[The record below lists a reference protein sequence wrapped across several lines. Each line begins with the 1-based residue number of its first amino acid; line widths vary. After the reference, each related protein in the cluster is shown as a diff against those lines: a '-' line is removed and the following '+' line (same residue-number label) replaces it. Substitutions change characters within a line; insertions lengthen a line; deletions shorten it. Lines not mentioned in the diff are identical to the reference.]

1 MLKYVL
7 PLVLLIS
14 LVPVKAQ
21 AQTMDIAQIVTQLLN
36 QYQNQLEGEEVTDS
50 LQQTG
55 EMSKISGAMGQL
67 SKLKDLKDKAS
78 SILGE
83 AKFSTLVNKDLA
95 GKLDNLDSIKD
106 YSNKSFF
113 ASVDKDQSQLEMV
126 QQVRE
131 KTAVERHIA
140 AVEAYGK
147 GVSMRKRA
155 EELET
160 SQDELSQGASDANDM
175 RENIQSLSSMMLQ
188 VHKQL
193 ADIKTL
199 DASLLRMK
207 SVSSMEGVAGR
218 ETAE

>member
-1 MLKYVL
+1 MLY
-7 PLVLLIS
+7 
-14 LVPVKAQ
+14 
-21 AQTMDIAQIVTQLLN
+21 
-36 QYQNQLEGEEVTDS
+36 EVIT
-50 LQQTG
+50 
-55 EMSKISGAMGQL
+55 MGQL